1 VDVIHESPFLPH
13 GLLVPITTYTHPS
26 RFSFRVLRTS
36 RPGHLQ
42 AILQSCPSSV
52 STTWTR
58 HLSDGLDKLL
68 HDEEYV
74 HALEEL
80 PERELVQLVN
90 HLNNVR
96 FSL

>member
-1 VDVIHESPFLPH
+1 MS
-13 GLLVPITTYTHPS
+13 
-26 RFSFRVLRTS
+26 
-36 RPGHLQ
+36 LQ
-42 AILQSCPSSV
+42 RLYDLDKAFA
-52 STTWTR
+52 
-58 HLSDGLDKLL
+58 DELDKLL

-74 HALEEL
+74 HALEVL